1 MASNL
6 HDDND
11 DIIELER
18 SDPTEEFLEL
28 YSHNYPRLRFYLMTL
43 LPIADDAA
51 DALQETSLV
60 LWKKFDT
67 YATGTN
73 FFAWACK
80 IARLQALKH
89 REQRGKAALMFSDEL
104 LDTLAVEAAEDR
116 FAPMNSVHH
125 LRQCL
130 ELLSQRDQQ
139 LIQKRYE
146 PGTSVARLAEDIGR
160 TANSLSKSLGR
171 IRRSLLECIERK
183 RVANEFS
190 N

>member
-1 MASNL
+1 MMAGDLGDKNI
-6 HDDND
+6 DF
-11 DIIELER
+11 ER
-18 SDPTEEFLEL
+18 SDPTAEFLEL
-28 YSHNYPRLRFYLMTL
+28 YSHNYPRLQFYLMTL
-43 LPIADDAA
+43 LPFADDAA
-51 DALQETSLV
+51 DVLQETSLV

-80 IARLQALKH
+80 IARLQALKY
-89 REQRGKAALMFSDEL
+89 RERRGKTALSFSDQL

-116 FAPMNSVHH
+116 FAPASSLRH

-130 ELLSQRDQQ
+130 ERLSPRDQQ

-146 PGTSVARLAEDIGR
+146 PGMSVTRLAEDIGR

-183 RVANEFS
+183 QVAATRE
-190 N
+190 